1 MLHLKIKFFSSFFGV
16 FFCKINLL
24 MLVFCF
30 KSSFLAV
37 FMYIFGMATMI
48 EYKGFKPRIGNRVYL
63 AEGSV
68 LMGDVEIGDD
78 SSVFFNAVLRADL
91 AEIRIGERTNIQDN
105 ASVHLSTG
113 VGVHVGNDVIV
124 GHNAILHACTIDDN
138 VLIGMGAIIMD
149 GAHIK
154 SNCIVG
160 AGALVSQGK
169 EFPEGSLIVGS
180 PAHVVRELTEE
191 EIRKAHENV
200 QHYVEIKNELLRLEK
215 NC

>member
-1 MLHLKIKFFSSFFGV
+1 
-16 FFCKINLL
+16 
-24 MLVFCF
+24 
-30 KSSFLAV
+30 
-37 FMYIFGMATMI
+37 MI
-48 EYKGFKPRIGNRVYL
+48 EYKGMKPKIGNRVYL

-91 AEIRIGERTNIQDN
+91 AEIRIGERTNVQDN
-105 ASVHLSTG
+105 VTMHLSTG

-169 EFPEGSLIVGS
+169 EFPERSLIVGT
-180 PAHVVRELTEE
+180 PAHVVRELTEDE
-191 EIRKAHENV
+191 LRKAHENV
-200 QHYVEIKNELLRLEK
+200 QHYIEIKNELLHLEK
-215 NC
+215 NY

>member
-1 MLHLKIKFFSSFFGV
+1 
-16 FFCKINLL
+16 
-24 MLVFCF
+24 
-30 KSSFLAV
+30 
-37 FMYIFGMATMI
+37 MI
-48 EYKGFKPRIGNRVYL
+48 EYKGMKPKIGNRVYL

-91 AEIRIGERTNIQDN
+91 AEIRIGERTNVQDN
-105 ASVHLSTG
+105 VTMHLSTG

-169 EFPEGSLIVGS
+169 EFPERSLIVGT
-180 PAHVVRELTEE
+180 PAHVVRELTEDE
-191 EIRKAHENV
+191 LRKAHENV
-200 QHYVEIKNELLRLEK
+200 QHYIEIKNELLHLEK
-215 NC
+215 ITSFVF